1 MITKKHIKEIE
12 IILNSAKI
20 TNYQLLVFDRWGEEI
35 FSTKDLNVGWDGTY
49 KGNPCQIDVYVYKAT
64 YDFITE
70 NQGIKT
76 KARVGTVTLLR

>member
-1 MITKKHIKEIE
+1 MLSSK
-12 IILNSAKI
+12 
-20 TNYQLLVFDRWGEEI
+20 LLVFDRWGEEI